1 MPWLSIAMLGF
12 TAAKNGIA
20 ISARKVG
27 FARFSR
33 IVRTWPFAP
42 TPVTAPALPSF
53 RSSAPTTSC
62 MNAIAGEPC
71 CWLAARSKARLNAA
85 AVTAEPSLKRRPDL
99 IVNVYVRPSRE
110 TRGNPVAASGTS
122 REPSGAGLS
131 G

>member
-1 MPWLSIAMLGF
+1 MPLASIAMLGF

-27 FARFSR
+27 FARLSR
-33 IVRTWPFAP
+33 IVSVGRWRRRRRPSA
-42 TPVTAPALPSF
+42 ALPSV
-53 RSSAPTTSC
+53 RSSAPTTSW
-62 MNAIAGEPC
+62 MNAIAGDPC
-71 CWLAARSKARLNAA
+71 CWFAARSNARLKAA
-85 AVTAEPSLKRRPDL
+85 AVTAEPSLKRRPGL

-110 TRGNPVAASGTS
+110 TRGKPVAASGTS